1 MPTLKLTSLV
11 DIVSKS
17 GTPKATAV
25 RDAKAQVD
33 EPYDPAAD
41 FYKGIREA
49 IVEAHQLALGKRHIT
64 NAAAAA
70 HGKKIAAYT
79 QLAAAYNGWWGRKPL
94 TWSEPPRG
102 AWGPRD
108 SDFDVTVNPELG
120 LDIDGTPHVVKLYF
134 KAEPLSKNRIDIIT
148 HLMHKVFA
156 EANPDSR
163 FSVLDIRRRRLHTID
178 PPAELDAILGAEI
191 AYVEALWPYV

>member
-17 GTPKATAV
+17 GTPKASAV

-49 IVEAHQLALGKRHIT
+49 IVEAHQLVLGKRHIT

-70 HGKKIAAYT
+70 HRKKITAPYT
-79 QLAAAYNGWWGRKPL
+79 QLAATYNGWWGRKSL
-94 TWSEPPRG
+94 SWSEPPRG
-102 AWGPRD
+102 DMGPA
-108 SDFDVTVNPELG
+108 G
-120 LDIDGTPHVVKLYF
+120 
-134 KAEPLSKNRIDIIT
+134 
-148 HLMHKVFA
+148 
-156 EANPDSR
+156 
-163 FSVLDIRRRRLHTID
+163 
-178 PPAELDAILGAEI
+178 
-191 AYVEALWPYV
+191 